1 MLFTIFHLILF
12 VLLTPTNYCF
22 HDKVLLPLLEIPPIL
37 VLYLVV
43 IFHIFCNLA
52 NCHPCNVLQLIL
64 FVLLSTT
71 IYCFH
76 RQAVG
81 SIQVNFKMS

>member
-37 VLYLVV
+37 VLHLVV

-52 NCHPCNVLQLIL
+52 NCHHCYNFTTYSVCPTHSNQLL
-64 FVLLSTT
+64 FSQTGSRVYLS
-71 IYCFH
+71 
-76 RQAVG
+76 
-81 SIQVNFKMS
+81 

>member
-22 HDKVLLPLLEIPPIL
+22 HDNVLLPLLEIPPIL

-52 NCHPCNVLQLIL
+52 NCLLCSDFATDSVCITHYHQLL
-64 FVLLSTT
+64 FSQT
-71 IYCFH
+71 
-76 RQAVG
+76 G
-81 SIQVNFKMS
+81 SRVYSS